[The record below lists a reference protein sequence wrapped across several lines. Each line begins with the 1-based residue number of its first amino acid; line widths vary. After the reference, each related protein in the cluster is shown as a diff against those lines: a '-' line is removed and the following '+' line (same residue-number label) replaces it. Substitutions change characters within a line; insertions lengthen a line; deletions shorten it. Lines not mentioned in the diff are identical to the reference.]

1 MVVFLDFEDDSPDP
15 FLEPYR
21 PTDAYPPSQQQQQ
34 RSHAGPADDD
44 APSRPTTD
52 ERPNPN
58 INGFSA
64 ILSCYPIVTQLAS
77 QLDLNSLH
85 DLSRT
90 CRQFRANLLEYRNQ
104 LVTQTLRCRNDDE
117 DDEGKEQRPPP
128 PPSDPHHAQH
138 DWRSS
143 PNEGRGGGGRLLLSG
158 KVGRC
163 ARDMVGECRK
173 CGVVVC
179 RTCANVPLSILT
191 SPDITSPPPACSL
204 LSCRTAAAAG
214 RSVRSTPGSSPH
226 SSTSTLSST
235 PNSPPLF
242 TPSSSPGA
250 AEGSSS
256 SIRHSHHNHNTDDD
270 DDDDDDDV
278 DDVDESSSPPQAPA
292 FTSQAFIRSP
302 CTCPDA
308 VWLCGPCGH
317 AIRTR
322 DGQYSLGWTWR
333 TRYSTYLGGL
343 GAGIGEGHEGVKCG
357 LGPACRGG
365 HDVEHEECG
374 TAEELAGIVGG
385 RGAWVGGGGGASLV
399 RTSHGVSIGG
409 GGGGSSSNNNNN
421 EGGGNAAVAGS
432 PHDEWSGSSF
442 FAQEI
447 EGIGGRRVMKIKR
460 RVRVGAVV
468 KEYEDEREGR
478 APYLGRE
485 KEGLNRAWC
494 AWCARAVPSR
504 RDARELLEE
513 AERRW
518 GLGGGGRVVY
528 CGDGRT
534 VR

>member
-1 MVVFLDFEDDSPDP
+1 MVNCTS
-15 FLEPYR
+15 
-21 PTDAYPPSQQQQQ
+21 
-34 RSHAGPADDD
+34 
-44 APSRPTTD
+44 
-52 ERPNPN
+52 
-58 INGFSA
+58 
-64 ILSCYPIVTQLAS
+64 
-77 QLDLNSLH
+77 
-85 DLSRT
+85 
-90 CRQFRANLLEYRNQ
+90 
-104 LVTQTLRCRNDDE
+104 
-117 DDEGKEQRPPP
+117 KPPP
-128 PPSDPHHAQH
+128 PIAFPA
-138 DWRSS
+138 
-143 PNEGRGGGGRLLLSG
+143 RLRRLC
-158 KVGRC
+158 K
-163 ARDMVGECRK
+163 
-173 CGVVVC
+173 
-179 RTCANVPLSILT
+179 TCANVPLSVLT

-204 LSCRTAAAAG
+204 VSCRTAAAAG

-250 AEGSSS
+250 GAGETPSPYGSPSS
-256 SIRHSHHNHNTDDD
+256 PHNHHSHHNHNTDDD
-270 DDDDDDDV
+270 DDD
-278 DDVDESSSPPQAPA
+278 VDESSSSPPRPPPAPA
-292 FTSQAFIRSP
+292 FTNQAFIRSP

-385 RGAWVGGGGGASLV
+385 RGAAGAWVGNGASLV

-409 GGGGSSSNNNNN
+409 GGASSSNNSN
-421 EGGGNAAVAGS
+421 EGGANAVVGS

-513 AERRW
+513 DEERW
-518 GLGGGGRVVY
+518 GRGERVVY